1 MQNKLLMII
10 LDNLPLVIASGNE
23 GKIKEFKKLL
33 DDFPI
38 DLCTQPVGF
47 EIEET
52 GNTFMENARIKAIA
66 VSQAT
71 GNMSLADD
79 SGLSVDALGG
89 APGVYSSRY
98 ASSDKQRIE
107 KLLVELKP
115 FSNRKAKFECALCIA
130 SKEKVLIE
138 VSGFCEGLISFYP
151 KGTNG
156 FGYDPIF
163 EVSGLGKTYAEMDY
177 EGKKHIGHRGNAFKL
192 LIPKLKKLLNSTEN

>member
-1 MQNKLLMII
+1 M
-10 LDNLPLVIASGNE
+10 DNVPLVIASGNK
-23 GKIKEFKKLL
+23 GKIGEFKKLL

-38 DLCTQPVGF
+38 DLLTQPVGF

-71 GNMSLADD
+71 GNLSLADD
-79 SGLSVDALGG
+79 SGLSVEALGG
-89 APGVYSSRY
+89 APGIYSSRY

-107 KLLVELKP
+107 KLLAELKP

-130 SKEKVLIE
+130 SGEKVLIE
-138 VSGFCEGLISFYP
+138 VSGFCEGLITFFP
-151 KGTNG
+151 KGENG

-163 EVSGLGKTYAEMDY
+163 EVPGLGETYAEMDH
-177 EGKKHIGHRGNAFKL
+177 EKKKHIGHRGNAFKL
-192 LIPKLKKLLNSTEN
+192 LIPELKQLLGSMKK